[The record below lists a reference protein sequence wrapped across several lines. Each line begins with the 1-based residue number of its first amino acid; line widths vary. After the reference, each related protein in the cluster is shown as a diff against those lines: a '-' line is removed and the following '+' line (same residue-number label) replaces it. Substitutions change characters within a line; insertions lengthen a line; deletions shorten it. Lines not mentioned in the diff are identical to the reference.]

1 MNEEIKCK
9 THPDAP
15 HGFVRNASHTE
26 DRLVCECEYWEEPKV
41 NERIKQLWEDN
52 DTIEVCYPEQG
63 SPVSVSATTLE
74 KFAELIVRECASEL
88 IRWKD
93 EPFPYDPE
101 FGAKLIR
108 KHFGVE
114 E

>member
-1 MNEEIKCK
+1 M
-9 THPDAP
+9 
-15 HGFVRNASHTE
+15 
-26 DRLVCECEYWEEPKV
+26 

-74 KFAELIVRECASEL
+74 KFAELIVREC
-88 IRWKD
+88 IDVGIKD
-93 EPFPYDPE
+93 FYNHLPNIFP
-101 FGAKLIR
+101 ANAIKQ
-108 KHFGVE
+108 HFGVE